1 MGDSRT
7 DDCGSHRQLHGGRK
21 PFRFREKLLTQLQA
35 QLLACL
41 PISRAWDIER
51 QPQGC
56 INGALFMQV
65 SAAIN
70 VGTDIVLLLFP
81 LPLLP
86 LMKFNKKQRSN
97 WIPRLG
103 CL

>member
-1 MGDSRT
+1 VAE
-7 DDCGSHRQLHGGRK
+7 DDADFK
-21 PFRFREKLLTQLQA
+21 QA
-35 QLLACL
+35 QLLACI

-56 INGALFMQV
+56 INGVLFMRI

-70 VGTDIVLLLFP
+70 VGTDVVLLLIP

-86 LMKFNKKQRSN
+86 LLKFNKKQRSQ
-97 WIPRLG
+97 
-103 CL
+103 